1 MRRGRLAT
9 LSKEGQKPITYPAM
23 QVDPKLGASFIL
35 IPSRSVLLLLHH
47 IPKELFLVAFHSTS
61 SHSLTSTYTTRST
74 HCLPFPTTRL
84 VRGDMLEGMSS
95 GEPLRVR
102 GCRCLQNA
110 KSWFLNFSFL
120 HLFCVICVGCLLM
133 SAEVWGNIFWS
144 LLDVGRL
151 GLAFINSSA
160 IILVR
165 GEQVSSTLNYVNK
178 S

>member
-61 SHSLTSTYTTRST
+61 SHSLTSTYTT